1 MLAKLADY
9 WSSCLLNPELII
21 DADYWNAEYWMLASC
36 MSYQFVI
43 KYGYDSTVCVLSE
56 SDIYTMF

>member
-21 DADYWNAEYWMLASC
+21 DADYWNAEYWMLASY

-43 KYGYDSTVCVLSE
+43 KYGYDSPVCVLSNIE
-56 SDIYTMF
+56 